1 MTGTALKAAREK
13 RGWSQVRLG
22 AVLGITQ
29 TYVSLMENAKRSLP
43 DSVARRAA
51 EVLDVPATELPVE
64 LPGESHARPT
74 NATLVSE
81 LAKLNYPGFAYLRKG
96 KPTRNP
102 AEFLLNALSLEAGEA
117 RVLEALPWVLLKFHE
132 LDVDWIVRATKLR
145 DHQNRLGFVVTLA
158 REVAERNQAFSRR
171 RAALQALEQRLEP
184 SRLVRE
190 DTLGRQEMSDRMR
203 LWLREHRSDAARH
216 WNLLTDLRAEHLPY
230 ASDNSGSLAQLPS

>member
-1 MTGTALKAAREK
+1 
-13 RGWSQVRLG
+13 
-22 AVLGITQ
+22 
-29 TYVSLMENAKRSLP
+29 MENAKRSLP